1 METIYIGNGFSIE
14 QKGEKYY
21 ISFPVGLIDKTVE
34 LEISKENVE
43 KAKKSDQDAYEVMI
57 YAQTGKW
64 PLTEQEQ
71 LEYNKEFI
79 RKNPKLLL
87 TVPENRK
94 LFSSEELAVLLER
107 AEKEHKNTEHSH
119 TYKEFKRQIKSHKW
133 EIKKDGYYPDLLK
146 YIYDSERKKVE
157 KIIWKNFVWK
167 NDIELAIFMPQ
178 LKYYNG
184 IKALEKKLSKSKT
197 PSRQSVEFS
206 KVLFEAT
213 NKQEYLDNII
223 KNYKELSDNLFIVVE
238 LAYLAKNT
246 AVYNLLKEIYIND
259 NDNTNRIQAI
269 NGILMHDELIEDI
282 KEILE
287 KIDLIRA
294 FPDTDKITRENFI
307 KEYQECSDKK
317 SKEDFLRRNKQ
328 M

>member
-1 METIYIGNGFSIE
+1 METIYKGNGFSIE
-14 QKGEKYY
+14 QNDEKFY
-21 ISFPVGLIDKTVE
+21 ISFPVGIFGQNVE

-64 PLTEQEQ
+64 PSTEQEQ
-71 LEYNKEFI
+71 LEFNKEFI

-94 LFSSEELAVLLER
+94 FFSLEELEVLLEKAR
-107 AEKEHKNTEHSH
+107 KEDRNTEHSH
-119 TYKEFKRQIKSHKW
+119 TYKEFKKQIKSHKW

-146 YIYDSERKKVE
+146 YIYDSERKEVE

-167 NDIELAIFMPQ
+167 NDIELAIFLPQ

-197 PSRQSVEFS
+197 PSRQSAEIS
-206 KVLFEAT
+206 IVLFETT
-213 NKQEYLDNII
+213 NQQKYLDIII

-307 KEYQECSDKK
+307 KEYQECPDKK
-317 SKEDFLRRNKQ
+317 SKEDFLRKNK
-328 M
+328 

>member
-1 METIYIGNGFSIE
+1 METIYIGDGFSIE
-14 QKGEKYY
+14 KKGEKYF
-21 ISFPVGLIDKTVE
+21 ISYPVGISNKIVE
-34 LEISKENVE
+34 FEISKENVE
-43 KAKKSDQDAYEVMI
+43 KAKKSSRDAYEVMI

-64 PLTEQEQ
+64 PLAEQEQ

-94 LFSSEELAVLLER
+94 FFSPEELEVLLEKAR
-107 AEKEHKNTEHSH
+107 KEDRNTEHSYA
-119 TYKEFKRQIKSHKW
+119 YKEFKRQIKSHKW
-133 EIKKDGYYPDLLK
+133 EIKKDGYYPGLLK
-146 YIYDSERKKVE
+146 NIYDSERKEIE

-167 NDIELAIFMPQ
+167 NDIELAIFLPQ
-178 LKYYNG
+178 LKYYDG
-184 IKALEKKLSKSKT
+184 IKALEKKLLKSKI
-197 PSRQSVEFS
+197 PSRQSAEIS
-206 KVLFEAT
+206 IVLFEAT
-213 NKQEYLDNII
+213 NKQKYLDII
-223 KNYKELSDNLFIVVE
+223 MQNYKEMADNSFVVVE

-246 AVYNLLKEIYIND
+246 AVYNLLKDIYIND

-269 NGILMHDELIEDI
+269 NGILMHDGLIEDI

-294 FPDTDKITRENFI
+294 FPDTDKTTRENFI

-317 SKEDFLRRNKQ
+317 SKEEFLRKNI
-328 M
+328 